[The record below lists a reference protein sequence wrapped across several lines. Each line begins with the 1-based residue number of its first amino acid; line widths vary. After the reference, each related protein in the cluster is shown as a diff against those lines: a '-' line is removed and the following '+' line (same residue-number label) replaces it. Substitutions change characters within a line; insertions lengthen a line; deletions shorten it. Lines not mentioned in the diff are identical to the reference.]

1 MYPTFLHRILGR
13 MAIWVALELILGFG
27 SGLGQVPPTSFRVHL
42 FETNDVIRVELDGHL
57 FTEYHFRG
65 VSRPFLYPI
74 LSASGDHLTRRWPQ
88 ETVPGEEHDHPHHHG
103 LWWAHGAVNG
113 EDFWSEVDG
122 AGKTVHQSFAEIS
135 SGSLRG
141 ELISRNR
148 WIDKKGNIVASDER
162 TMRFYPPQGN
172 NRVMDFSI
180 TIFAT
185 AGDLVLG
192 DTKEGSMAI
201 RVAESMRVKKSDGTA
216 GLGLLVNREGL
227 QNGSVWG
234 THSAWCDY
242 SGPVG
247 GSIQGVAIFD
257 HPSNPRHPST
267 WHARD
272 YGLFAVNPFGLHDFE
287 KAPVGTG
294 DLKIAAGKNV
304 TFQYRFL
311 FHTGVSTPV
320 ELEQRYVEYEKI
332 RFP

>member
-1 MYPTFLHRILGR
+1 MYPTSLNRIGSRL
-13 MAIWVALELILGFG
+13 AIWIAWALALGNSIL
-27 SGLGQVPPTSFRVHL
+27 LGQVPTTPPRVHL

-57 FTEYHFRG
+57 FTEYRFRN

-103 LWWAHGAVNG
+103 LWWAHGAANG
-113 EDFWSEVDG
+113 QDFWSEVDG

-135 SGSLRG
+135 SGSLQG

-148 WIDKKGNIVASDER
+148 WIDHKGAIVASDER
-162 TMRFYPPQGN
+162 AMRFYPPDGR

-180 TIFAT
+180 TIFASN
-185 AGDLVLG
+185 GDLVLG

-201 RVAESMRVKKSDGTA
+201 RLAESIRVKKPDGTA
-216 GLGLLVNREGL
+216 GSGLLINREGL
-227 QNGSVWG
+227 QNGAVWG

-242 SGPVG
+242 SGPISG
-247 GSIQGVAIFD
+247 AIQGVAIFD

-287 KAPVGTG
+287 KAPSGTG
-294 DLKIAAGKNV
+294 DLKISAGKNV
-304 TFQYRFL
+304 TFQYRFF
-311 FHTGVSTPV
+311 FHAAAVTPG
-320 ELEQRYVEYEKI
+320 ELEQRYLEYQKSA
-332 RFP
+332 RP

>member
-1 MYPTFLHRILGR
+1 MRPSFLHRIPFR
-13 MAIWVALELILGFG
+13 IAIGVTLELIVGLVCAFG
-27 SGLGQVPPTSFRVHL
+27 QTSLAAPRVHL

-57 FTEYHFRG
+57 FTEYHFRN

-74 LSASGDHLTRRWPQ
+74 LSGSGEHLTRRWPQ

-103 LWWAHGAVNG
+103 LWWAHGFVNG
-113 EDFWSEVDG
+113 QDFWSEVDG

-135 SGSLRG
+135 SGGIRG

-148 WIDKKGNIVASDER
+148 WVDKKGTVVASDER
-162 TMRFYPPQGN
+162 TMRFYPPQGE

-180 TIFAT
+180 FASS
-185 AGDLVLG
+185 GDLVLG

-201 RVAESMRVKKSDGTA
+201 RVAESMRVKKADGTA
-216 GLGLLVNREGL
+216 GLGVLINREGL
-227 QNGSVWG
+227 QNGAVWG

-287 KAPVGTG
+287 KAPAGTG

-304 TFQYRFL
+304 TFRYRFL
-311 FHTGVSTPV
+311 FHKGVSTPA
-320 ELEQRYVEYEKI
+320 ELEQRYLEYEKT
-332 RFP
+332 RLP